1 MEQLKMNKKK
11 IITFAVLILMIL
23 ITLNSCVSNETISYD
38 FNSYLNDDC
47 EFTKGI
53 SLVMPSREELS
64 DQKILS
70 YSYYDDGMSEKVF
83 IFAHSIRMIFMT
95 VEYTE
100 EDFMGAVQLLED
112 RIESVGLYPEEFYLN
127 GNLYK
132 AAMTCAEDR
141 IYYCAIAY
149 CVNEESRTISYI
161 AFTSDDLE
169 YMNVESAL
177 SLFCEMEKIKFS
189 EITNSIVFE

>member
-38 FNSYLNDDC
+38 FNSYLNDDS

-64 DQKILS
+64 DEKISS
-70 YSYYDDGMSEKVF
+70 YSYYDDGRSGKVF
-83 IFAHSIRMIFMT
+83 AHNNRMILMT

-100 EDFMGAVQLLED
+100 EDLMGAVQLLED
-112 RIESVGLYPEEFYLN
+112 RIESVGLHPEEFYLN

-132 AAMTCAEDR
+132 AAMTYVES
-141 IYYCAIAY
+141 YCAIAY

-161 AFTSDDLE
+161 AFTNDELE

-177 SLFCEMEKIKFS
+177 KYSMSMMK
-189 EITNSIVFE
+189 

>member
-1 MEQLKMNKKK
+1 MNSKSIISRIYMSK
-11 IITFAVLILMIL
+11 IIVVVLLFMMLPI
-23 ITLNSCVSNETISYD
+23 LNSCRVESTLTHDY
-38 FNSYLNDDC
+38 NSYLNDDS

-83 IFAHSIRMIFMT
+83 IFAHNDRMILMT

-112 RIESVGLYPEEFYLN
+112 RIESVGLYDEEFYLN

-141 IYYCAIAY
+141 TYYCAIAY

-161 AFTSDDLE
+161 AFTDMDLE

-177 SLFCEMEKIKFS
+177 GLFYEYDEV
-189 EITNSIVFE
+189 TNSIVIE